1 MILFLGVNF
10 ATWGQ
15 IINNNNNNNNGL
27 PKFQGKLPQFI
38 YF

>member
-15 IINNNNNNNNGL
+15 IINNNNNNNGL